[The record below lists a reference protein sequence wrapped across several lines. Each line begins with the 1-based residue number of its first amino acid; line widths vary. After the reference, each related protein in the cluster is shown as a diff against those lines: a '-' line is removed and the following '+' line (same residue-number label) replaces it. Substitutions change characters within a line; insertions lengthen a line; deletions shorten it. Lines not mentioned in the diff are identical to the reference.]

1 MHELAICQALIGQV
15 AEVARERQAVAV
27 TDIYVSVGP
36 LSGVEGPLMQNAF
49 PLAAAGTVANEAKLH
64 LQATAIRISC
74 EECGEESEA
83 IMNRLLC
90 EHCGHWRTRVIS
102 GDELMLQ
109 RVVLDGAASAGQA
122 HV

>member
-15 AEVARERQAVAV
+15 AEVAREQQAISV

-36 LSGVEGPLMQNAF
+36 LSGVERPLMQNAF
-49 PLAAAGTVANEAKLH
+49 PVAAAGTVAREAKLH
-64 LQATAIRISC
+64 LQATTIRVCC
-74 EECGEESEA
+74 EECGEESDA
-83 IMNRLLC
+83 AMNRLTC

-109 RVVLDGAASAGQA
+109 RVILDGATTGGQA